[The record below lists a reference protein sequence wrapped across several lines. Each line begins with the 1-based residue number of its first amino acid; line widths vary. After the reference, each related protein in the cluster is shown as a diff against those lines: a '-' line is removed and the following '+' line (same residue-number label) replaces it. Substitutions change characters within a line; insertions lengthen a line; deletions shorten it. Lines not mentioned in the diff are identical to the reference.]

1 MKKILLSLG
10 MFAAT
15 VSASAQLVFVDETGN
30 ELADGATVMMDKLEE
45 DPFASELAYMIPME
59 GIGIRN
65 NSESVVDFDIDI
77 QLNDISSGEY
87 VCCYGSQCLPPVNQ
101 PSKLSIASQKIKA
114 LTTKTIENTEWKPA
128 TGQYGTCSVTYTLST
143 GRTLNVNFVYTAPS
157 SVRNIEITKRVSTI
171 YDTTGRMVNK
181 PRKGLNLIRY
191 NDGSVKKV
199 IR

>member
-10 MFAAT
+10 MFIIT
-15 VSASAQLVFVDETGN
+15 ISTSAQLVFVDEKGN
-30 ELADGATVMMDKLEE
+30 ELADGATVKMDKLEE

-65 NSESVVDFDIDI
+65 NSESVVDFDINI
-77 QLNDISSGEY
+77 QLTNISNGEY

-101 PSKLSIASQKIKA
+101 PGKLVIASQKIKA
-114 LTTKTIENTEWKPA
+114 LTTKMIENTEWKPV
-128 TGQYGTCSVTYTLST
+128 TGQYGTCSATYTLST
-143 GRTLNVNFVYTAPS
+143 GRTLNVNFVYANPS
-157 SVRNIEITKRVSTI
+157 SVQSIEVAKNIQTI
-171 YDTTGRMVNK
+171 YDATGKKVDK
-181 PRKGLNLIRY
+181 FRKGLNLIRY